1 MLLLLLKRRPVGDG
15 DGRLPL
21 QGQSRPQAGGV
32 PPETPATAHASGRLP
47 LQGQSRP
54 QAGGVPPETPATV
67 PVLDSRHTVPDSGI
81 DGLVARLRDEGGER
95 FDAAGWHYLDTL
107 ARRAAAYEG
116 SVRRM
121 LEAKLARAL
130 AVFAG
135 RFAQARSAAVELLA
149 AAGTKHPQAAA
160 ELQRLFAEGDFKGLR
175 YLSATLEARVQCAV
189 LSELVSQLEPGLAGA
204 PVDSS
209 AHHARPRTTAAGDPS
224 LELKTVRESRATW
237 ARMSVDKQ
245 LALAMKRGPENAGPI
260 NSHNL
265 VLRSLAMMQEI
276 SPDYLSRMVS
286 YVDTLLFLDPGE
298 KDVAVKRKKATASK
312 AVKPTKRVQK

>member
-1 MLLLLLKRRPVGDG
+1 MGDG

-32 PPETPATAHASGRLP
+32 PPETPATAHAYGRLP

-54 QAGGVPPETPATV
+54 QAGGAPPETPATV
-67 PVLDSRHTVPDSGI
+67 PVLDSRHTVPRSAI
-81 DGLVARLRDEGGER
+81 DALVASLRDEGGER
-95 FDAAGWHYLDTL
+95 FDAAGWHYLETL
-107 ARRAAAYEG
+107 ARSAAAHEG

-121 LEAKLARAL
+121 LEAKLERAL
-130 AVFAG
+130 AAFAE

-149 AAGTKHPQAAA
+149 AAGAKHPQAAA
-160 ELQRLFAEGDFKGLR
+160 ELQRLFADGDFKGLR
-175 YLSATLEARVQCAV
+175 YLGATLEARVQCAV
-189 LSELVSQLEPGLAGA
+189 LSGLVSRLETGLAGGA
-204 PVDSS
+204 VNSPTQ
-209 AHHARPRTTAAGDPS
+209 HAIARTTAADDPS
-224 LELKTVRESRATW
+224 IELKTVRESRATW

-245 LALAMKRGPENAGPI
+245 LALAMKQGPKNAGPI

-286 YVDTLLFLDPGE
+286 YVDTLLYLDPGE

-312 AVKPTKRVQK
+312 VGKATRTVKK